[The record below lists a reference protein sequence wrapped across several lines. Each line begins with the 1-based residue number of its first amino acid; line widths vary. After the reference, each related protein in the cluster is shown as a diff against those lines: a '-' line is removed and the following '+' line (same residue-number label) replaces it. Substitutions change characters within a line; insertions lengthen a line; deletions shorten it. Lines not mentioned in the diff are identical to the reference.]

1 MVKFIIMKDLIIC
14 LKEWLFFFLLSR
26 LALFLNY
33 VPIKVN
39 VWHTFASETEF
50 ISNFVDRFELRDA
63 KNRDLNISFLSLN
76 ISLSKGCN
84 GHWSLLL
91 LILTVFV
98 VVRGCLLLGA
108 DLIPLDQ
115 CLIELVN
122 SSWVWYFIATA
133 DSTLDWLSR
142 VRSLMHK
149 LVQLVKWLVDVKEVV
164 DCL

>member
-1 MVKFIIMKDLIIC
+1 MKDLIIC
-14 LKEWLFFFLLSR
+14 LKQWLFFFLLSTF
-26 LALFLNY
+26 ALFLNY
-33 VPIKVN
+33 MAIKVN
-39 VWHTFASETEF
+39 VWHTFASDAEF
-50 ISNFVDRFELRDA
+50 ISYFIDHSELRNA
-63 KNRDLNISFLSLN
+63 KNRDLYIRFLSLN

-98 VVRGCLLLGA
+98 VIRGCLLLGA
-108 DLIPLDQ
+108 DLVPLHQ

-122 SSWVWYFIATA
+122 SSWVWYFVAPSN
-133 DSTLDWLSR
+133 STLDWLSR

-149 LVQLVKWLVDVKEVV
+149 LVQLVKGLVDVKEVV